1 MPPVHCHGEY
11 LQRYER
17 SLILG
22 RRNHQIKVD
31 NLSRLLVY
39 ILGHRPDEFGLVPD
53 NDGFVTYK
61 ELLQAIHE
69 EPNYR
74 YVRQAHINEVLLGKD
89 RSLFQPK
96 EKVIRTLERRW
107 LLDFEN
113 LSQST
118 PKVLFTAVRTRAHPV
133 VMEKGLKSAEGR
145 HCALSSNK
153 DMALRIGRR
162 RDQKPVLLEI
172 SAAAAE
178 IEGTMFFPFGDLFLS
193 HWIPAKFISGP
204 PVSKEVLDR
213 QIDAKIKKERPIPKP
228 LDFAPGTFTL
238 DISKDPDP
246 YRKAK
251 GKKQKG
257 WKEEARKIRRR
268 K

>member
-1 MPPVHCHGEY
+1 M
-11 LQRYER
+11 
-17 SLILG
+17 
-22 RRNHQIKVD
+22 KVD
-31 NLSRLLVY
+31 NLCRLMVY
-39 ILGHRPDEFGLVPD
+39 ILGHKPYEFGLVPD

-69 EPNYR
+69 ERNYR
-74 YVRQAHINEVLLGKD
+74 YVRQADINEVLLGND
-89 RSLFQPK
+89 RVLFQPK
-96 EKVIRTLERRW
+96 DKVIRTLERRW

-113 LSQST
+113 PSRST

-133 VMEKGLKSAEGR
+133 MMERGLQSAVGR
-145 HCALSSNK
+145 HWVLSSNK

-162 RDQKPVLLEI
+162 RDQKPVVLEI

-178 IEGTMFFPFGDLFLS
+178 MEGIMFFPFGSLFLS
-193 HWIPAKFISGP
+193 PWIPAKFISGP
-204 PVSKEVLDR
+204 PVSKEVLER
-213 QIDAKIKKERPIPKP
+213 QMDVKIKKEKPVPKP

-238 DISKDPDP
+238 DASKDPDL

-257 WKEEARKIRRR
+257 WKEKARKIRRR